1 MTSTFIEDSY
11 AGRKLTVAARA
22 LEYTRQRSDPR
33 AGQLVGYVLDPHTIR
48 GSCARAAIPWER
60 GKFERVRTLDGYIAG
75 WAPLEAVAQAL
86 DIMSAK
92 LPDKLR
98 RLGPSDVSEWTTVVF
113 GGKCAVV
120 RTSLRELAE
129 ADLWMAEQNGIDD
142 DDEVYDREEEER
154 KAEREAEGN
163 PPRALVLRDDCEHD
177 HYGYVTVS
185 FDEGETLP
193 SSVTPG
199 CSKCGRPQ
207 YLRT

>member
-11 AGRKLTVAARA
+11 EGRKLTVTARE

-48 GSCARAAIPWER
+48 GSCARAAIPWQR
-60 GKFERVRTLDGYIAG
+60 GVFERVRTLDGYIAG
-75 WAPLEAVAQAL
+75 WAPLEAVAEAL

-129 ADLWMAEQNGIDD
+129 ADLWMAEQIGMDD
-142 DDEVYDREEEER
+142 DDEVY
-154 KAEREAEGN
+154 EREADEDKAARAEEGN
-163 PPRALVLRDDCEHD
+163 PPRAVAVRDACEHD
-177 HYGYVTVS
+177 HDGYATVS
-185 FDEGETLP
+185 FDEGETEP
-193 SSVTPG
+193 RSVTPG

-207 YLRT
+207 YP